1 MSVLRKEKKS
11 NFTVIDNAIFKD
23 RSLSLKAMGLLC
35 LMLSLPDG
43 WEYSVKGLQ
52 TLVTDKYS
60 AITSGLKE
68 LEQAGYFRREQRFEK
83 GKFAGY
89 EYIIS
94 ETKNLDFTFSENPI
108 SGNTITE
115 NTISE
120 NPTQLNTKELN
131 TKKNKVLNKLS
142 TKELYSEFENLWSV
156 YPRKQG
162 GKDKAFGYYEKA
174 RKSGTTY
181 EEVLAG
187 IQAYIDYIE
196 ANETDMQYVKMGTTF
211 FSQKAWGDDWSIRH
225 NTSPRKKGINETF
238 AEIFEEHKY
247 DL

>member
-108 SGNTITE
+108 SE

-131 TKKNKVLNKLS
+131 TKESTTKDIYPAHGKPEKVSK
-142 TKELYSEFENLWSV
+142 KQIAAEFEDLWSL

-162 GKDKAFGYYEKA
+162 KDKAISYYEKA
-174 RKSGTTY
+174 RRSGTTY
-181 EEVLAG
+181 DEVKAG
-187 IQAYIDYIE
+187 ILAYRAYIDAEQTESRFI
-196 ANETDMQYVKMGTTF
+196 KHGSTF
-211 FSQKAWGDDWSIRH
+211 FSQKAWLDDWSIQ
-225 NTSPRKKGINETF
+225 PRSTGNPF
-238 AEIFEEHKY
+238 L
-247 DL
+247 DLLSEGGL

>member
-11 NFTVIDNAIFKD
+11 NFTVIDNAVFKD
-23 RSLSLKAMGLLC
+23 YNLSLKAKGLLC
-35 LMLSLPDG
+35 QMLSLPDD

-52 TLVTDKYS
+52 KLTSDRYS

-68 LEQAGYFRREQRFEK
+68 LEEAGYFRREQRYEN

-94 ETKNLDFTFSENPI
+94 ETKNSDSPCSE
-108 SGNTITE
+108 NTITE

-120 NPTQLNTKELN
+120 NHAQLNTKELS
-131 TKKNKVLNKLS
+131 TNKLR
-142 TKELYSEFENLWSV
+142 TKDIYTEFEKLWDI

-162 GKDKAFGYYEKA
+162 KDKARSYYEKA

-181 EEVLAG
+181 EEVMNG
-187 IQAYIDYIE
+187 IVAYKAYIDAEGVENRYI
-196 ANETDMQYVKMGTTF
+196 KHGSTF
-211 FSQKAWGDDWSIRH
+211 FSQKAWQDDWSV
-225 NTSPRKKGINETF
+225 TPKKTGNAFYDMMMEGG
-238 AEIFEEHKY
+238 FE
-247 DL
+247 